1 MIWIIAFVLAL
12 LIEVFTYAF
21 ISIWFCVGS
30 IFAFIAMKFGA
41 SFLTQILIF
50 FIVSGLSIWLLKPLR
65 DRFLKKN
72 IVKTN
77 IDALI
82 GEIAVVTE
90 DINNLD
96 ARGAVRL
103 KGLIYS
109 AISENGE
116 VIKSGNQV
124 VVKKIEG
131 VKLIVQPLSDE
142 QNANRKGEED

>member
-30 IFAFIAMKFGA
+30 IFAFIAMKFGS
-41 SFLTQILIF
+41 SFLTQTLIF

-65 DRFLKKN
+65 DRYLKKN

-77 IDALI
+77 IDAMI
-82 GEIAVVTE
+82 GEVGVVTE
-90 DINNLD
+90 DINNLE
-96 ARGAVRL
+96 AKGAVRL

-109 AISENGE
+109 ARSENGE
-116 VIKSGNQV
+116 MIQSGSKVI
-124 VVKKIEG
+124 VKRIEG
-131 VKLIVQPLSDE
+131 VKLIVQPV
-142 QNANRKGEED
+142 NEDKS